1 MTTELY
7 PTTSENGLA
16 PDLVLGQVVAE
27 VVTEVRRLGATPVD
41 PARARELVEAEWA
54 RHEGARVRTF
64 LPVLVRR
71 AVLAQVL
78 GH

>member
-1 MTTELY
+1 MY
-7 PTTSENGLA
+7 PSVSDQRSAL
-16 PDLVLGQVVAE
+16 DQMLDQVVAE
-27 VVTEVRRLGATPVD
+27 VVTQVRRVGATPID
-41 PARARELVEAEWA
+41 PTRARELVEAEWA

-78 GH
+78 KGD